1 MVGPAKR
8 TYDSTRRR
16 LQAQRT
22 RDAVLDAAQS
32 RLLSDGYASTT
43 VASIAADAGV
53 SVETI
58 YKAFTSKAGL
68 VAAIWE
74 RGLAGRGP
82 VPAPQRSDDMQRT
95 EHDPR
100 SIILNWGRLTAE
112 VAPRVAPI
120 LLLMR
125 SAAANDPEMASLL
138 AETDRQRLRRMRHNA
153 NALAGHL
160 KPGITLA
167 AAADVLWTYSSPDL
181 YELLVER
188 RRWSMRRYNEFVSGA
203 MIAALLP

>member
-1 MVGPAKR
+1 MAGSKR
-8 TYDSTRRR
+8 AYDSSRRR

-22 RDAVLDAAQS
+22 RDAVLDAART
-32 RLLSDGYASTT
+32 RLLSDGYAVTT
-43 VASIAADAGV
+43 MAAIAADAGI

-58 YKAFTSKAGL
+58 YKAFTSKSGL

-74 RGLAGRGP
+74 RGLAGLGP
-82 VPAPQRSDDMQRT
+82 IPAPQRSDDMQRT
-95 EHDPR
+95 EPDPR
-100 SIILNWGRLTAE
+100 RIIGNWGRLTAE

-120 LLLMR
+120 LLLIR
-125 SAAANDPEMASLL
+125 SAAAADPEMASLL
-138 AETDRQRLRRMRHNA
+138 AETDLQRIRRMRHNA

-160 KPGITLA
+160 KTGLTLA

-181 YELLVER
+181 YDLLVRR
-188 RRWSMRRYNEFVSGA
+188 RRWGLRRYSEFISDA

>member
-1 MVGPAKR
+1 MTGTKR
-8 TYDSTRRR
+8 AYDSSRRR

-58 YKAFTSKAGL
+58 YKGYTSKAGL

-74 RGLAGRGP
+74 RGLTGRGP
-82 VPAPQRSDDMQRT
+82 IPAPQRSDDMQRT
-95 EHDPR
+95 EPDPHR
-100 SIILNWGRLTAE
+100 IIANWGRLTAE

-120 LLLMR
+120 LLLIR
-125 SAAANDPEMASLL
+125 SAAASDPEMARLL

-153 NALAGHL
+153 NALIGHL
-160 KPGITLA
+160 KPGVTLA

-181 YELLVER
+181 YELLIQR
-188 RRWSMRRYNEFVSGA
+188 RGWGLHRYSEFISASMV
-203 MIAALLP
+203 AALLP